1 MGTLLQDM
9 RYGVRMLMKRP
20 GFTIIAV
27 LALALGIGANTAI
40 FSVVNA
46 VLLRPLAFGEPERL
60 VMVWGSAP
68 QLGYDLLPATAPET
82 VDWRE
87 QSKVFENLAAFKSWA
102 WTMPGTGGPEQL
114 WGARVSA
121 SLFPALNV
129 KPILGRTF
137 LPEEDREGGAKVVVM
152 GYGLWQRSFGGEP
165 SIIGR
170 TIALSGQSYTV
181 VGVMPQGFK
190 FPGGENM
197 LAGLQF
203 SPKTELWEPLQLTRE
218 ELGARGT
225 HNMAVIAR
233 LKPGVTLRQ
242 AQAEMTAVA
251 LHLGEQYPK
260 FNKGLGVKLVP
271 LHEQVVGNVRPALLI
286 LLGTVGFVL
295 LIACANVA
303 NLLLARA
310 ASRQKEISIRT
321 ALGASRM
328 RIIRQ
333 LLTES
338 LLLSVMGGTL
348 GLLLAMWGID
358 ALGALIPETVPR
370 ADEIGVDAR
379 MLGFTLLISILTGL
393 VFGLAPALQAS
404 KTDVNE
410 ALKEGTRGA
419 TAGLRRNRFRSVL
432 VISEV
437 ALALMLLIGAGLLIR
452 SFMRLQQ
459 VNPGLDPRGVVAME
473 ISVPSIAP
481 SNYEKPEQQ
490 AAFFHQLLERTRVLP
505 GIQSSAVVSSLPLS
519 GAVESSDFSIEGRA
533 AAPEGQEEPQ
543 ADYTMVSADYFRVMS
558 IPLMRGRAFTEQ
570 DTKESQGVVIVN
582 EQLAARFW
590 PGEDAVGKRLTLSFE
605 KSPREVVG
613 VVGDIKQTSLNAS
626 ASPGVYLPYQQFPY
640 PGMTFVVRTQ
650 ADAASITSAVRRE
663 VQAIDANVPVSNIRT
678 MEQVI
683 ATSVSQ
689 SRFSMLLLGLF
700 AAVALLLAMVGIYG
714 VLAYSVS
721 ERVHEIGVRIALGAQ
736 SKDILRLVVGHGMVL
751 TLIGVAAGIA
761 GAFVLTRLMSSL
773 IYGVSATDPLTFA
786 VVSLGLAE
794 GALLA
799 CYIPARRA
807 TRVDPIEAL
816 RYE

>member
-1 MGTLLQDM
+1 MGTFLQDL
-9 RYGVRMLMKRP
+9 RYGVRMLLKRP
-20 GFTIIAV
+20 GFTVIAV

-46 VLLRPLAFGEPERL
+46 VLLRPLPFGEPERL

-87 QSKVFENLAAFKSWA
+87 QSKVFEHLAAFKSWA
-102 WTMPGTGGPEQL
+102 WTMTGPSGPEQI

-137 LPEEDREGGAKVVVM
+137 LPEEDRQGGAKVVVM
-152 GYGLWQRSFGGEP
+152 GYGLWQRSFGADP

-170 TIALSGQSYTV
+170 TIPLSGQTYTV

-203 SPKTELWEPLQLTRE
+203 SPKTELWEPLSLTGE
-218 ELGARGT
+218 ELAERGT

-233 LKPGVTLRQ
+233 LKPGVNLRQ

-271 LHEQVVGNVRPALLI
+271 LHEQVVGDVRPALLI

-321 ALGASRM
+321 ALGASRL

-338 LLLSVMGGTL
+338 MLLSIVGGAL
-348 GLLLAMWGID
+348 GLLLALWGID
-358 ALGALIPETVPR
+358 ALGALIPENIPR
-370 ADEIGVDAR
+370 ADEIGVDAS
-379 MLGFTLLISILTGL
+379 MLGFTLLISLLTGL

-410 ALKEGTRGA
+410 SLKEGARGA
-419 TAGLRRNRFRSVL
+419 TTGLRRNRFRSLL
-432 VISEV
+432 VVAEV

-452 SFMRLQQ
+452 SFLRLQQ
-459 VNPGLDPRGVVAME
+459 VNPGLDPRGVLAME

-481 SNYEKPEQQ
+481 SNYTKPEQQ
-490 AAFFHQLLERTRVLP
+490 SAFFHQVLERTRVLP
-505 GIQSSAVVSSLPLS
+505 GVSAAAVVSSLPLS
-519 GAVESSDFSIEGRA
+519 GAVESSDFAVEGRPP
-533 AAPEGQEEPQ
+533 APQGQEPQ
-543 ADYTMVSADYFRVMS
+543 ADYTLVSADYFHVMS

-570 DTKESQGVVIVN
+570 DTKESQSVVIVN

-590 PGEDAVGKRLTLSFE
+590 PNEDAIGKRLTISFE
-605 KSPREVVG
+605 KSAREVVG
-613 VVGDIKQTSLNAS
+613 VVGDIKQTSLGAATS
-626 ASPGVYLPYQQFPY
+626 SGVYLPYQQFPY

-650 ADAASITSAVRRE
+650 SDAAGITSAVRRE
-663 VQAIDANVPVSNIRT
+663 VQAIDANVPVSNVRS

-683 ATSVSQ
+683 QASVAQ
-689 SRFSMLLLGLF
+689 SRFSTLLLGLF
-700 AAVALLLAMVGIYG
+700 ATVALALAMVGIYG
-714 VLAYSVS
+714 VMAYSVS
-721 ERVHEIGVRIALGAQ
+721 ERVHEIGIRIALGAQ
-736 SKDILRLVVGHGMVL
+736 SSDILRLVVGQGMIL
-751 TLIGVAAGIA
+751 TLIGVALGLA

-773 IYGVSATDPLTFA
+773 IYGVSATDPLTFV
-786 VVSLGLAE
+786 VVSLGLAAV
-794 GALLA
+794 ALFA